1 MAYDITQVLL
11 WALATFQRECPCLG
25 QTVCSAV
32 LNGMVM
38 LCRTLVVMDALFT
51 TVFPGTK
58 SRRFNPNAAWG
69 AMKKGGVDKVAH
81 QNAMAYDVVRAKIHK
96 THSAVFR
103 GVFVNHL
110 NQERKAALQAECEQE
125 SD

>member
-1 MAYDITQVLL
+1 
-11 WALATFQRECPCLG
+11 
-25 QTVCSAV
+25 
-32 LNGMVM
+32 MVM
-38 LCRTLVVMDALFT
+38 LCRTLAVIDALLT

-58 SRRFNPNAAWG
+58 SMRFNPDAALG
-69 AMKKGGVDKVAH
+69 ATKKGGVDKVAH

-110 NQERKAALQAECEQE
+110 NQERKEALQADCAEE

>member
-1 MAYDITQVLL
+1 M
-11 WALATFQRECPCLG
+11 
-25 QTVCSAV
+25 
-32 LNGMVM
+32 
-38 LCRTLVVMDALFT
+38 VMDALFT

-81 QNAMAYDVVRAKIHK
+81 QNAMDYDMVRAKLHK
-96 THSAVFR
+96 THSVVFR
-103 GVFVNHL
+103 DVFVNHL
-110 NQERKAALQAECEQE
+110 NQERKEALQADCAEE